1 MKVLIASVV
10 TGIIVGPIVTVST
23 CYYFKNDIIKF
34 YDEILSGFFGD
45 SIRTRR
51 TLGRAARVLPLS
63 NYPITPKKE
72 IELIEIE
79 PKNYIVIENPNSD
92 ISLGVE
98 VTKK

>member
-10 TGIIVGPIVTVST
+10 TGFIVGPIVAVGT
-23 CYYFKNDIIKF
+23 CYYFKNDIFKF
-34 YDEILSGFFGD
+34 YDETLSGFFGD
-45 SIRTRR
+45 PIRTRR
-51 TLGRAARVLPLS
+51 ALGRAARVLPLS
-63 NYPITPKKE
+63 NYPVATKKE
-72 IELIEIE
+72 IELIELE

>member
-10 TGIIVGPIVTVST
+10 TGIIVGPIVTVGT
-23 CYYFKNDIIKF
+23 CYYFKNDILKF

-63 NYPITPKKE
+63 NYPVATKKE
-72 IELIEIE
+72 IELIELE